1 MNLIKMPNLVIGD
14 LVAEKPIIQGGM
26 GVGISM
32 SGLASAV
39 ANEGGI
45 GVISSIGMGL
55 LNSNKGIKFREQN
68 KISLREEIRKAR
80 SLSKGVIG
88 LNIMVAISDY
98 DEMLKIAFDEEI
110 DIVFLGAGLPLKVP
124 TTLTIDELHNSKT
137 KVAVIVSS
145 ARAANIIFQSWQ
157 NHFKHV
163 PDAVVVEGPLAG
175 GHLGFK
181 KEQIDNPNYSL
192 EHLIPQ
198 VADVIKTYEY
208 EMNKEIP
215 IIAAG
220 GVYSGED
227 IYKFLELGAKGVQ
240 MATRFVATNE
250 CDASDGF
257 KNSYINCKKEDIGI
271 INSPVGLPGRAIIN
285 SFLDDVSNGNRKPF
299 KCPWKCLKTCD
310 YKKSPYCI
318 ADALANAQKG
328 NLSEGFTFAGA
339 NAYKVDKIVSV
350 KELMESLSN
359 EFEKSAL
366 DHIMKTST
374 IGHILDEELHHGIS
388 TELNLY

>member
-1 MNLIKMPNLVIGD
+1 MNLIKMPKLVIGD

-32 SGLASAV
+32 AGLASAV

-55 LNSNKGIKFREQN
+55 LNSTKGIKFREQN

-80 SLSKGVIG
+80 LLSSGIIG

-98 DEMLKIAFDEEI
+98 DEMLKIAFDENV
-110 DIVFLGAGLPLKVP
+110 DIVFLGAGLPLKMP
-124 TTLTIDELHNSKT
+124 SSLTIDELQNSKT

-163 PDAVVVEGPLAG
+163 PDAIVVEGPLAG

-181 KEQIDNPNYSL
+181 KEQIDNPDYSL
-192 EHLIPQ
+192 EKLIPQ
-198 VADVIKTYEY
+198 VIDIIKVYEY

-215 IIAAG
+215 VIAAG
-220 GVYSGED
+220 GVFTGAD
-227 IYKFLELGAKGVQ
+227 IYKFMELGAKGVQ

-250 CDASDGF
+250 CDASDEF
-257 KNSYINCKKEDIGI
+257 KNAYIKCKKEDIGI

-328 NLSEGFTFAGA
+328 NLEEGFTFAGA
-339 NAYKVDKIVSV
+339 NAYKIDKIVSV
-350 KELMESLSN
+350 KELMESLEM
-359 EFEKSAL
+359 EFENEAL
-366 DHIMKTST
+366 DKIIADSAIGQILHET
-374 IGHILDEELHHGIS
+374 IFHKNNKYL
-388 TELNLY
+388 